1 MDRLREAERELAS
14 DALYCMEWDVSRAG
28 EAEDAG
34 SADTETAD
42 ADTAVG
48 LEETANE
55 AATDVLAEPVEAEKL
70 SAGYVPQLD
79 SIDFGSVLNKHT
91 DFYYFHAEE
100 GQEIPATSAEVTD
113 WKKVKN
119 GLFGSTKL
127 ETDDLVKA
135 YFSYTIPA
143 GALNETNQ
151 VARYRL
157 PSNIHLTDD
166 QITAING
173 TENGM
178 TAIYA
183 DAANTADTV
192 AEADEDTVDDTDDET
207 LGESPEMETGAE
219 DDSTNLGDDGTNV
232 EDANIGAEDDNTGA
246 EDAGIIE
253 CNGDDNKSDA
263 ALAKAG
269 ELVPLACQPQ
279 GPRKAPFPCGRR
291 PSQSTRGLS
300 KGRSLRAKS
309 PLPRKRES

>member
-1 MDRLREAERELAS
+1 MEIQMLPARE
-14 DALYCMEWDVSRAG
+14 
-28 EAEDAG
+28 EA
-34 SADTETAD
+34 
-42 ADTAVG
+42 
-48 LEETANE
+48 ANE

-91 DFYYFHAEE
+91 DFYYFHPEE

-127 ETDDLVKA
+127 ETGDLVKA

-166 QITAING
+166 QIIAING

-178 TAIYA
+178 TA
-183 DAANTADTV
+183 
-192 AEADEDTVDDTDDET
+192 
-207 LGESPEMETGAE
+207 
-219 DDSTNLGDDGTNV
+219 
-232 EDANIGAEDDNTGA
+232 
-246 EDAGIIE
+246 
-253 CNGDDNKSDA
+253 
-263 ALAKAG
+263 
-269 ELVPLACQPQ
+269 
-279 GPRKAPFPCGRR
+279 
-291 PSQSTRGLS
+291 
-300 KGRSLRAKS
+300 
-309 PLPRKRES
+309 